1 MSASK
6 DIDSKTLELEL
17 NNGLNRVD
25 FPLKTFSNY
34 ILKENKDVFNNV
46 LITYLPFLPLTKQHI
61 KQCIELDFKRYY
73 SDFSQTEDTIQKIID
88 KLDFEPADVNFFST
102 SGCKRIRR
110 LIIDYY
116 SNF

>member
-6 DIDSKTLELEL
+6 DIDSKTLELEVT
-17 NNGLNRVD
+17 NNLKRVY
-25 FPLKTFSNY
+25 FPLKTFSDF
-34 ILKENKDVFNNV
+34 ILKKNKVIFNNE

-88 KLDFEPADVNFFST
+88 KLDYEPAEVNFYST
-102 SGCKRIRR
+102 SGCKRVRR
-110 LIIDYY
+110 LIIDYF